1 MNTFDQTTPT
11 TPITRTITRT
21 ALCLITAAVLAS
33 LAALP
38 ANAADRVAL
47 RPSNTRSNALKQAL
61 QIVGKSQAALQSVKD
76 YSATFSKKE
85 IVGEKLI
92 EQTMQ
97 IKMRQKPF
105 SVYLKFSTPHKGRE
119 VIYVDG
125 LNKGKLVAHGTG
137 FQKIVGTLKLKPT
150 SNLVM
155 KENRYPITQIGI
167 EKMLNAVVAI
177 WEKQASNSQ
186 VRYFPKAK
194 LGKTSVRVIQV
205 THAKK
210 TATTPFHMTRL
221 YIDNQTQLPI
231 RVQQYGFPKKSGGK
245 PPLIEQYT
253 YSNLKTN
260 IGLAS
265 RDFDPKNPGYD
276 Y

>member
-1 MNTFDQTTPT
+1 MNTFDQTTRT

-21 ALCLITAAVLAS
+21 VLCLITAAVLAS
-33 LAALP
+33 LATLP

-47 RPSNTRSNALKQAL
+47 KPSNTRSNALKQAL

-85 IVGEKLI
+85 IVGKKLI

-105 SVYLKFSTPHKGRE
+105 SVYLKFATPHKGRE

-125 LNKGKLVAHGTG
+125 LNKGKLLAHGTG
-137 FQKIVGTLKLKPT
+137 FQKIVGTLKLKPS

-167 EKMLNAVVAI
+167 EKMLNAVVTI

-194 LGKTSVRVIQV
+194 LGKASVRVIEV
-205 THAKK
+205 THKK
-210 TATTPFHMTRL
+210 TPTPQFHMTRL